1 MSILG
6 SLIGFLLKCLVGVLL
21 IALVAVDVKIPNP
34 VELCVSL
41 PL

>member
-6 SLIGFLLKCLVGVLL
+6 SLVGLLLTCLVGVLL
-21 IALVAVDVKIPNP
+21 IALVAVVVKIPHP